1 MPGTPGTPVP
11 TAAATST
18 PAPEGGLNFRMMS
31 NWGSAFPGDE
41 VVYQIVAQNGGPGA
55 FDNLQL
61 TSTLPANLEVQRA
74 AADRGDLTQNG
85 NNLLLKIASL
95 KPGETVEI
103 EVRTKIKQSV
113 AIGTRIVSQAN
124 LNYDGRRLP
133 AYSNIVTVLVV
144 DQAPAVQAQPTRSG
158 TAYPAPGTAS
168 AAPTGS
174 AAASA
179 SATPTSTPTGTPGA
193 TAAATAAPTATAVI
207 GGTSGPRSPLPNTSS
222 GAPLMG
228 FVLLGMTLMIRTVR
242 IHREQSRI

>member
-1 MPGTPGTPVP
+1 
-11 TAAATST
+11 
-18 PAPEGGLNFRMMS
+18 MMS

-41 VVYQIVAQNGGPGA
+41 VVYQIVVQNPGPAG

-85 NNLLLKIASL
+85 NSLLLKIASL

-113 AIGTRIVSQAN
+113 AIGTRIVSQAT
-124 LNYDGRRLP
+124 LNYDGRKLP

-144 DQAPAVQAQPTRSG
+144 DKAPAAQAQPAPTRSG
-158 TAYPAPGTAS
+158 TAYPAPGTTVAT
-168 AAPTGS
+168 ATANPTTPS
-174 AAASA
+174 AAATA
-179 SATPTSTPTGTPGA
+179 SSTPMPTDTAAAGTS
-193 TAAATAAPTATAVI
+193 AATAAPTSTRTPTATI
-207 GGTSGPRSPLPNTSS
+207 GGTNTPRSPLPNTSS
-222 GAPLMG
+222 GVPLMG
-228 FVLLGMTLMIRTVR
+228 LALMGMTLLIRTVR